1 MQNFPRSC
9 EICFRVSCWII
20 IFYSIFRS
28 QCWAFCWLFFD
39 SLNNGNEFVGCNTN
53 RSCERGAA
61 LEFCKVGLFQNKQP
75 VATLSGLHRLVLSSI
90 TFPGQCNRWVR
101 KAEPEKAQISARNA
115 VEYHCSVQI
124 GDKPDLQS
132 PPRPRSSQPPLPSL
146 ASLSSLKMRDRQ
158 NRDTWCIWT

>member
-1 MQNFPRSC
+1 MTCKIFP
-9 EICFRVSCWII
+9 EVVGFVFVSVVG
-20 IFYSIFRS
+20 S
-28 QCWAFCWLFFD
+28 QSFIKFSGHNA
-39 SLNNGNEFVGCNTN
+39 EPFVGCSSTAKTMAMDLLAVTPTDLASEVRLWNFAKLAFFKTN
-53 RSCERGAA
+53 S
-61 LEFCKVGLFQNKQP
+61 LLQP
-75 VATLSGLHRLVLSSI
+75 YRVCLVLSSI

-115 VEYHCSVQI
+115 VECQCSVQI

-132 PPRPRSSQPPLPSL
+132 PPRPRSAPPLPSL